1 VAAVIIVGIQPASG
15 SSSTYTIRI
24 ASASPGGERVVSI
37 GSWYEL
43 SDSAGWTFRPET
55 DIDHVELALYDST
68 TALAAGTTPFEQR
81 RTRTSGLW
89 PDGPENELG
98 ELGYEVSPNVL
109 GDNNQH
115 LYGKPHYRSIRLY
128 GGQLSSDSVYEVSF
142 ADSAPSR
149 IWLHPLR
156 SHYFTMSAD
165 ILQSS
170 ESTLTNP
177 VYGPASVSRTILNA
191 DSTRFEYSGLSPD
204 VATGLKDDYP
214 VGDYGQRPGSHG
226 HGDFGWFPGYA
237 LSFYNEG
244 PVSVVVALF
253 VTTGFT
259 GPSGAP
265 PNTLANDTFWR
276 SDGIFIPVG
285 DTATV
290 EWDFDNV
297 QGYSLSDNPFP
308 HTAGDQSVPDGTAG
322 VAVNIFDRLQVS
334 AIGWEVRSGV
344 GGPADASLII
354 APGTATVDQET
365 QTNVI
370 CVPDCEHLT
379 SSVPTKSVEIEY
391 LGGGSGLVCGY
402 DLTFSWND
410 AVVST
415 STAAVAE
422 GTLLSS
428 EGTTLFFVTD
438 TSTPGHPE
446 ITVDCVLTGTS
457 PGAAGPGTM
466 FTIGFT
472 GIAFGS
478 SPIDVTV
485 VRVRDRNNQ
494 DLTGFLEDDG
504 LLIVDVS
511 SPTISSV
518 DIDNPS
524 LAHTD
529 DYIKDGDTAI
539 VTAEVT
545 DDDPSFGIGNITAD
559 LSGLGGGVS
568 VNPDTYVGT
577 TATWTLPSVTCS
589 PANGTVTVTVSALD
603 ALGNPADPGSDDI
616 IADNTAPTAVT
627 DFDASPG
634 HEECGLTWTMGTD
647 SHLAGVTVRR
657 VAGGEYPTY
666 GTFVGDWPDV
676 LGHYPPGHAAGTEV
690 YNGSGTSHTDGV
702 VARDIYFYQAFCYDE
717 ARNYGPSAS
726 TARDFAT
733 NYWLGDVA
741 DGWLSWGYDALVDMD
756 DVEFLSHMYTLPPTG
771 SYRECDVGPTAHPD
785 GSGAGVPLPDNLLDF
800 EDLMIFGLNYG
811 LVGPRVVPYLPLPET
826 TQELA
831 LSVEERSMSASGEVE
846 LSLVLS
852 GNVDEVKGLS
862 GVFKYDMA
870 ELEFVSARLSAE
882 MSSPL
887 GDLFFWHGCEDGR
900 IQVDLVVL
908 GTDITVGG
916 SGEVAVL
923 TFAVLSDEYGAEIE
937 SADLRG
943 TENRPLDADLEDFE
957 SNLELPLVFHL
968 GQNVPNPFNPVTKIA
983 YHVPHESDVTIR
995 VYDVAGRVVTALLD
1009 GVVPP
1014 GRHQAMWNGLDD
1026 QGEAVG
1032 GGVYFCAMEAPGFR
1046 ECRKI
1051 TLLK

>member
-1 VAAVIIVGIQPASG
+1 MASV
-15 SSSTYTIRI
+15 
-24 ASASPGGERVVSI
+24 SPGAERVVSI

-55 DIDHVELALYDST
+55 DVDHVELALYDST
-68 TALAAGTTPFEQR
+68 TALAAGTTPFEQH
-81 RTRTSGLW
+81 RTRTSGFW

-98 ELGYEVSPNVL
+98 ELGYEVSTNVL

-128 GGQLSSDSVYEVSF
+128 GGQLSSDSVYQVSF

-204 VATGLKDDYP
+204 FATGLKDDYP
-214 VGDYGQRPGSHG
+214 VGDYDQRPGSHG
-226 HGDFGWFPGYA
+226 NGDFGWFPGYS
-237 LSFYNEG
+237 LLFYNEG
-244 PVSVVVALF
+244 PASVVVALF

-265 PNTLANDTFWR
+265 PNTLANDTFWK
-276 SDGIFIPVG
+276 SDEVFIATG

-290 EWDFDNV
+290 KWHFDNV

-322 VAVNIFDRLQVS
+322 VAVNVFDRLQVS
-334 AIGWEVRSGV
+334 AIGWEVRSGG
-344 GGPADASLII
+344 GGPADAGLVI
-354 APGTATVDQET
+354 APGAATVEQET

-370 CVPDCEHLT
+370 CVPDCENLT
-379 SSVPTKSVEIEY
+379 SSVPTKSIDIEY

-410 AVVST
+410 SVVST
-415 STAAVAE
+415 STDAVAE
-422 GTLLSS
+422 GPLLSS
-428 EGTTLFFVTD
+428 EGTTLFFVAD

-472 GIAFGS
+472 GIGSGS

-485 VRVRDRNNQ
+485 IRIRDRNNQ
-494 DLTGFLEDDG
+494 DLTGFVEDDG
-504 LLIVDVS
+504 LLVVDLSAPAVS
-511 SPTISSV
+511 TVAIANSTLS
-518 DIDNPS
+518 
-524 LAHTD
+524 HTD
-529 DYIKDGDTAI
+529 DYIKDGDAAV
-539 VTAEVT
+539 VTATVV
-545 DDDPSFGIGNITAD
+545 DDDPSFGVENITAD
-559 LSGLGGGVS
+559 LSGVGGGPS
-568 VNPDTYVGT
+568 VNPDAYLGT
-577 TATWTLPSVTCS
+577 TATWTLGSVACT
-589 PANGTVTVTVSALD
+589 PGNGTVTVTVSAVD
-603 ALGNPADPGSDDI
+603 ALGNPASPGSDDI
-616 IADNTAPTAVT
+616 IADNTPPTAVAG
-627 DFDASPG
+627 FDVSPD
-634 HEECGLTWTMGTD
+634 HEECDLVWAMGTD
-647 SHLAGVTVRR
+647 TYLAGVTVRR
-657 VAGGEYPTY
+657 LGEGEYPTY
-666 GTFVGDWPDV
+666 GTFGGDWPDV
-676 LGHYPPGHAAGTEV
+676 SGHYPADEAVGTEV
-690 YNGSGTSHTDGV
+690 YNGSGASHTDGV
-702 VARDIYFYQAFCYDE
+702 VSRDIYFYQAFCYDE
-717 ARNYGPSAS
+717 ARNYGPAAA

-741 DGWLSWGYDALVDMD
+741 DGWLSWGYDGLVDPN
-756 DVEFLSHMYTLPPTG
+756 DVEYLSHMYTVAPTG
-771 SYRECDVGPTAHPD
+771 NYEECDVGPTVHPD
-785 GSGAGVPLPDNLLDF
+785 GSGVGVPLPDGLLDF

-811 LVGPRVVPYLPLPET
+811 LVGPRVVPYLPVPEA

-831 LSVEERSMSASGEVE
+831 LSVKERSMSASGEVE

-852 GNVDEVKGLS
+852 GNVDEVKGVSAVLT
-862 GVFKYDMA
+862 YDAA
-870 ELEFVSARLSAE
+870 ELEFVSARLSTE

-887 GDLFFWHGCEDGR
+887 GDLFFWHGCEEGR
-900 IQVDLVVL
+900 IQLDLVVL
-908 GTDITVGG
+908 GTGVTVGG
-916 SGEVAVL
+916 SGQVAVL
-923 TFAVLSDEYGAEIE
+923 TFAVLSDGYEVEIE

-943 TENRPLDADLEDFE
+943 AENRPLDADLEGFE
-957 SNLELPLVFHL
+957 SIPELPPVFHL

-983 YHVPHESDVTIR
+983 YHVPHESEVTIR
-995 VYDVAGRVVTALLD
+995 VYDVAGRVVTVLVD
-1009 GVVPP
+1009 GAVQP
-1014 GRHQAMWNGLDD
+1014 GRHHALWGSLND
-1026 QGEAVG
+1026 QGQVVG
-1032 GGVYFCAMEAPGFR
+1032 SGVYFCTMEAPGFR
-1046 ECRKI
+1046 ESRRI